1 MLQGTGNVNLLIRL
15 YIRICGKFLS
25 CTALA
30 MLDAVQMSGSGEE
43 DREWKVVPSR
53 SNRPLQDNGD
63 SAIEPTATNRYHN
76 RPPPPLNDHSSG
88 LKQRVAPQGRGEGS
102 QTIKTPPQLDGPL
115 IVPGGVRL
123 LRRQV
128 VKESGA
134 SHDTA
139 YITTATRSVAMETTA
154 VSMETVAQ
162 RVDKVGHDNRE
173 DMRQKI
179 GAPIIRPSA
188 KTGLGTHVRQREP
201 GDETGLTSRS
211 RKIKLETGLS
221 GSEPTR
227 SVPKRNGRAND
238 AESGPARI
246 SSGPPGF
253 KTGRSGQGRSEER
266 AGLLVL
272 PHQVMLPCNTHTM
285 TLLMM

>member
-1 MLQGTGNVNLLIRL
+1 
-15 YIRICGKFLS
+15 
-25 CTALA
+25 
-30 MLDAVQMSGSGEE
+30 MSGSGEE

-63 SAIEPTATNRYHN
+63 SATEPTATNRYHN

-102 QTIKTPPQLDGPL
+102 QTIRTPPQLDGPL
-115 IVPGGVRL
+115 NVPGGVRL

-139 YITTATRSVAMETTA
+139 YITTATRSAAME
-154 VSMETVAQ
+154 VSMETVAN
-162 RVDKVGHDNRE
+162 KVGHDNRE
-173 DMRQKI
+173 DMSQKI

-221 GSEPTR
+221 GNEPTR
-227 SVPKRNGRAND
+227 SVPKRDGRAND
-238 AESGPARI
+238 AESGPARV

-253 KTGRSGQGRSEER
+253 KTGRSGQGRSEES
-266 AGLLVL
+266 AGLIVL
-272 PHQVMLPCNTHTM
+272 PHQVMLPISIPGNAAMQYTHTM